1 MSSLLEVTLDHA
13 VCSPNPDNII
23 TFDITLADVGGAL
36 LQCLPQKLQL
46 WTSYAGSLL
55 LSPWSWSARPEAV
68 QLSQTALRQRKT
80 ASELL
85 SPTQPVRQQ
94 LATSVDWLAQVEA
107 DDYNKVL
114 VAADMAPGSGL
125 FPADH
130 LFCALMKAGNVQD
143 AMVWARQPDATG
155 ASTAGLTP
163 PQSPAVTSP
172 CAEAAGGDPPAAPS
186 PQFEVLVAYLL
197 GEEVCGHAG
206 IVHGGLTAA
215 MIDESFGYLLYLAR
229 RAKILQF
236 KAVLTASL
244 EVQYKQPLPS
254 RTAVCISA
262 RISRVDGRKVWVTA
276 ELADSPETRAEGLR
290 EADAAASP
298 AKRVVFASAQA
309 LFIAPRPSGAS
320 TAALAAAGPPVD
332 FGTPTDV

>member
-1 MSSLLEVTLDHA
+1 MHLQRTDAL
-13 VCSPNPDNII
+13 NPYP
-23 TFDITLADVGGAL
+23 GGPYRQLPYNAL
-36 LQCLPQKLQL
+36 RTCHRFSRCLPQKLQL
-46 WTSYAGSLL
+46 WTSYAGSFL

-94 LATSVDWLAQVEA
+94 LATSVDWLPEVEA

-143 AMVWARQPDATG
+143 A
-155 ASTAGLTP
+155 
-163 PQSPAVTSP
+163 
-172 CAEAAGGDPPAAPS
+172 
-186 PQFEVLVAYLL
+186 
-197 GEEVCGHAG
+197 
-206 IVHGGLTAA
+206 
-215 MIDESFGYLLYLAR
+215 IDESFGYLLYLAR
-229 RAKILQF
+229 RSKILQF

-262 RISRVDGRKVWVTA
+262 RISRVEGRKVWVTA
-276 ELADSPETRAEGLR
+276 ELADSPEQATRAEGLR

-320 TAALAAAGPPVD
+320 TAALAAAGPPLD